1 MQVNNLWYLNL
12 FQTSFPKIYL
22 YNIFESKIGY
32 NNIDKSFY
40 NAFNHEKST
49 ISKISYNEWNNIILN
64 NEYSGIYDS
73 QLINSIET
81 IISRDEFEENN
92 EYNFTIDDTIKGIL
106 LENEIIK
113 NNDKN
118 SDENILKSKKFFNV
132 KTLINR
138 GRKRINLK
146 GEKNNQKKH

>member
-1 MQVNNLWYLNL
+1 M
-12 FQTSFPKIYL
+12 
-22 YNIFESKIGY
+22 
-32 NNIDKSFY
+32 
-40 NAFNHEKST
+40 
-49 ISKISYNEWNNIILN
+49 
-64 NEYSGIYDS
+64 
-73 QLINSIET
+73 NSIET

-118 SDENILKSKKFFNV
+118 SDENILKSKKLFNV

-146 GEKNNQKKH
+146 GEKNNQKKHQKTDLDNILTKVQVHFITFIVNITNEIKSRVIKQGQFKILDIDYNIKKKINFKTFENLKKYRIKDILQLILQNI